1 MKKITVLVFGLLLF
15 AFLLTGC
22 MSDKRPADKKTV
34 THTNAEQTTFIG
46 EEKAKDIA
54 LEKAELSASEVIF
67 ERTEL
72 EKDNDVWQYEV
83 EFRKD
88 RTEYSADIKADDGTI
103 LSFETDYDD

>member
-1 MKKITVLVFGLLLF
+1 MKKLTSFVSCLLLSV
-15 AFLLTGC
+15 FLLIGC
-22 MSDKRPADKKTV
+22 ASDKKPVDRP
-34 THTNAEQTTFIG
+34 NAEQKSNQEAFIG

-54 LEKAELSASEVIF
+54 LEKAGLSASEVIF

-72 EKDNDVWQYEV
+72 DKDNGVWQYEV

-88 RTEYSADIKADDGTI
+88 RIEYSADIKADDGTI